1 MRLACPLGS
10 LTDAVQAVSGVV
22 PTRTPKDILKNV
34 KLQVEGEVAT
44 LLGTDSETGLRYVVR
59 DVETDGSGEALL
71 PAARVLQILRELTDP
86 TVKLEITG
94 DAVWIRGGYSEFRLG
109 AEDPADFPPVAA
121 FDDDNYFAIPA
132 GSLRQ
137 MIRRTV
143 FATDAESTRYAL
155 SGVLAEFTPE
165 RATLAATDTR
175 RLAVVTA
182 PCRAEGKPQLPSG
195 QTVVPTKAM
204 NLLERVLADVE
215 GDVRLAVH
223 ANDIVAQA
231 GEVTISS
238 QLVQGRFPEYR
249 KVIPQQFQ
257 ALVELVVGPFYSA
270 IRQAQIVTDD
280 DSRGVDFTF
289 ERGLLRLSSQ
299 AAKIGQS
306 KIDLPI
312 SYEGPAL
319 TVTFDPRYIA
329 DFLRVLDANTAVRFQ
344 LNNHESA
351 AMLSTDDQYN
361 YVIMPLFRDR

>member
-1 MRLACPLGS
+1 M
-10 LTDAVQAVSGVV
+10 DAVQAAKRVVS
-22 PTRTPKDILKNV
+22 TRTPKAIPKNV
-34 KLQVEGEVAT
+34 KLQVEGGTASLLAT
-44 LLGTDSETGLRYVVR
+44 DGETGLWYVIR
-59 DVETDGSGEALL
+59 DAEADGSGEVLL
-71 PAARVLQILRELTDP
+71 PAARVLQILRELTDR
-86 TVKLEITG
+86 TIELEITG
-94 DAVWIRGGYSEFRLG
+94 DAVRIRGGYNEFRLDT
-109 AEDPADFPPVAA
+109 ENPADFPSVAA
-121 FDDDNYFAIPA
+121 FDDDNYFVIPA
-132 GSLRQ
+132 GSLRR

-155 SGVLAEFTPE
+155 NGVLAEFTPE
-165 RATLAATDTR
+165 RATLAATDAR

-238 QLVQGRFPEYR
+238 QLVQGRFPDYR

-257 ALVELVVGPFYSA
+257 ALAELAVKPFYSA
-270 IRQAQIVTDD
+270 IRQAQIKTDD
-280 DSRGVDFTF
+280 GNPGVDFTF

-312 SYEGPAL
+312 NYEGPAL
-319 TVTFDPRYIA
+319 TVRFNPRYIA
-329 DFLRVLDANTAVRFQ
+329 DFLRALGANTTVRFQ
-344 LNNHESA
+344 LNDSESP
-351 AMLSTDDQYN
+351 AMLLTDDQYA
-361 YVIMPLFRDR
+361 YLIMPMSQYP